1 MLYSPP
7 LRGRVPLVVTS
18 YLVQNPAFAILFGRL
33 FNYFAEVNLIR
44 RMLIRCNARDKL
56 TRGGGQVR
64 LTH

>member
-33 FNYFAEVNLIR
+33 FNYFAEVSFDQE
-44 RMLIRCNARDKL
+44 NAD
-56 TRGGGQVR
+56 QV
-64 LTH
+64 